1 MCRCGVGTGRA
12 RARVSGGM
20 GRARTSSGA
29 ASSWE
34 PARMASSALTV
45 FSASDLSAR
54 HTARRRAADEEGT
67 HATSDLPR
75 GARTARAARPAG
87 TRGRAADATTAADW
101 AMVRAFMLDVR

>member
-1 MCRCGVGTGRA
+1 MSMWGGDGPGPRA
-12 RARVSGGM
+12 LSDGM

-67 HATSDLPR
+67 HATSDLPPR

-87 TRGRAADATTAADW
+87 TRGRAADATTAADC